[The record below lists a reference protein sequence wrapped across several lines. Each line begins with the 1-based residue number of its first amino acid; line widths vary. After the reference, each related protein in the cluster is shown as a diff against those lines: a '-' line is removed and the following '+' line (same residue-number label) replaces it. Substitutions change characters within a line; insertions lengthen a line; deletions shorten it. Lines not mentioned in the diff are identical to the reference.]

1 MSSREGEIMVL
12 FKNLYTYRELLKS
25 NVKKEIRGKY
35 KGSVLGILWS
45 FINPLLTVL
54 VYAIVFPYIMRV
66 EQDHYLI
73 FLITA
78 IIPWTFF
85 TTVIQQGTLS
95 IRVNAGIIKKVYFP
109 REIMP
114 ISVAISG
121 LINFFVSCLIILVFV
136 LFDGVGISWHLVF
149 LPLIAII
156 QMMFSLGLVLILSS
170 VNVYIKDIE
179 YIVGFII
186 QMLFY
191 GTPILYPLSLF
202 ENANPI
208 LIKLVEFN
216 PMTQIVLA
224 YRDIFMNHQIPSAL
238 GLVYVFILSI
248 IILVIGFVVFR
259 KLERRFAEEL

>member
-1 MSSREGEIMVL
+1 MLLI
-12 FKNLYTYRELLKS
+12 KNLYTYRELLKS
-25 NVKKEIRGKY
+25 NIKKEIRGKY
-35 KGSVLGILWS
+35 KGSILGVLWS

-95 IRVNAGIIKKVYFP
+95 IRINSGIIKKVYFP

-114 ISVAISG
+114 ISVAVSG
-121 LINFFVSCLIILVFV
+121 LINFFISCVIILVFV
-136 LFDGVGISWHLVF
+136 LGDGVGISWHLIL
-149 LPLIAII
+149 LPLVAII
-156 QMMFSLGLVLILSS
+156 QMIFSLGLVMILSAI
-170 VNVYIKDIE
+170 NVYVKDIE
-179 YIVGFII
+179 YIVTFII

-202 ENANPI
+202 SESEI
-208 LIKLVEFN
+208 LTKIVQLN
-216 PMTQIVLA
+216 PMTQIVLS
-224 YRDIFMNHQIPSAL
+224 YRDIFMNHQIPNLL
-238 GLVYVFILSI
+238 GLLYVAILSV
-248 IILVIGFVVFR
+248 IILVLGFMIFR
-259 KLERRFAEEL
+259 KLERGFAEEL